1 MDTHWANGQRQTATL
16 NHVENEAK
24 NNPSKEFQTVN
35 GDRNSTTGPNLCNIY
50 YNNDNNKK

>member
-24 NNPSKEFQTVN
+24 NDSSN
-35 GDRNSTTGPNLCNIY
+35 C
-50 YNNDNNKK
+50 

>member
-1 MDTHWANGQRQTATL
+1 M

-24 NNPSKEFQTVN
+24 NNPSKELQTVN

-50 YNNDNNKK
+50 DNNDNNKK